1 MNNNHVNQIDR
12 DTAFYISGFS
22 DGEGSFNVSF
32 RKRDDYLIGWKMSP
46 VFNISQKEKS
56 ILALIKNH
64 LGCGT
69 IRFRKDNVW
78 VFEVDNRKALI
89 NTIIPFF
96 SRYPFLSDKKK
107 KDFNRFKEYI
117 KIIYQGN
124 KSKTLSDVENV
135 LHLLSTLDSTHSRK
149 YTDDDIR
156 SRARQFS
163 QKNSDKIEKINNL
176 SLLDFESSETTRQTG
191 EIIEFS

>member
-1 MNNNHVNQIDR
+1 MNILHVNQINR

-56 ILALIKNH
+56 ILALIKKH

-89 NTIIPFF
+89 
-96 SRYPFLSDKKK
+96 D
-107 KDFNRFKEYI
+107 
-117 KIIYQGN
+117 KII
-124 KSKTLSDVENV
+124 T
-135 LHLLSTLDSTHSRK
+135 
-149 YTDDDIR
+149 
-156 SRARQFS
+156 F
-163 QKNSDKIEKINNL
+163 
-176 SLLDFESSETTRQTG
+176 F
-191 EIIEFS
+191 

>member
-1 MNNNHVNQIDR
+1 MNILHVNQINR

-56 ILALIKNH
+56 ILALIKKH

-89 NTIIPFF
+89 DTIIPFF
-96 SRYPFLSDKKK
+96 SQYGFLSEKKK
-107 KDFNRFKEYI
+107 KDFNRFKKLI
-117 KIIYQGN
+117 KIIYQGK
-124 KSKTLSDVENV
+124 KSKTLSEVEDV
-135 LHLLSTLDSTHSRK
+135 LHLLNTVDSSHSRK
-149 YTDDDIR
+149 YTNDDIC
-156 SRARQFS
+156 SRARQFWE
-163 QKNSDKIEKINNL
+163 KTSDKIEKINNL

-191 EIIEFS
+191 

>member
-1 MNNNHVNQIDR
+1 MNILHVNQINR

-56 ILALIKNH
+56 ILALIKKH

-89 NTIIPFF
+89 DTIIPFF
-96 SRYPFLSDKKK
+96 SQYGFLSDKKK
-107 KDFNRFKEYI
+107 KDFNRFKKLI
-117 KIIYQGN
+117 KIIYQGK
-124 KSKTLSDVENV
+124 KSKTLSEVENV
-135 LHLLSTLDSTHSRK
+135 LHLLENVDSSHTRK
-149 YTDDDIR
+149 YTNDDIR
-156 SRARQFS
+156 SRAREFWE
-163 QKNSDKIEKINNL
+163 KNSDKIEKINNM

-191 EIIEFS
+191 